1 MNNSNEDYSC
11 GYKNGSGNTKYVDIY
26 SSEKKKVRRSRIP
39 VLRIL
44 SFLFFLCLGIIG
56 GAMIYGYNTLHSFN

>member
-26 SSEKKKVRRSRIP
+26 SSEKKKVRRKKK
-39 VLRIL
+39 
-44 SFLFFLCLGIIG
+44 
-56 GAMIYGYNTLHSFN
+56 